1 VPVGPRTRP
10 HPVIKKHYDRERD
23 RRLFVTAL
31 FDESARYYDRVEAFL
46 ALGSGQYYRRWT
58 LERAGLR
65 RGMTVLDVATGTGQ
79 MAREAARI
87 VHPSGVVI
95 GVDPSRGMLEEARKS
110 ATGPLV
116 QGIGEAL
123 PFAAERFDFVSMGF
137 ALRHVSDLEAAFAE
151 YRRVLKPGG
160 RVLLLEITRP
170 RSGLG
175 RWLARIYLQKVLPL
189 LVRITTGS
197 GKPARLLRYYWDTID
212 ECVPPATIL
221 DVLQASGFER
231 VERRTWGGIMSE
243 YLAARPTR

>member
-1 VPVGPRTRP
+1 VDPRTAP
-10 HPVIKKHYDRERD
+10 HPVLKRHYDGERD

-31 FDESARYYDRVEAFL
+31 FDECARYYDRVGTFL
-46 ALGSGQYYRRWT
+46 ALGSGQHYRRWT
-58 LERAGLR
+58 LERAGLHP
-65 RGMTVLDVATGTGQ
+65 GMAVLDVATGTGQ

-87 VHPSGVVI
+87 VGPSGKIV
-95 GVDPSRGMLEEARKS
+95 GLDPSNGMLAEARKV

-116 QGIGEAL
+116 QGIGEEL
-123 PFAAERFDFVSMGF
+123 PFASERFDFVSMGF

-170 RSGLG
+170 ASGLG
-175 RWLARIYLQKVLPL
+175 RRLAGIYLHTVLPL
-189 LVRITTGS
+189 LLRITTGS

-221 DVLQASGFER
+221 DVLRASGFER
-231 VERRTWGGIMSE
+231 VERRTWGGMMSE
-243 YLAARPTR
+243 YVATKPAG